1 MQKPENNF
9 NAVNH
14 STRIITPG
22 DAKIVEETNFFLNAD
37 NPKAVLSSLEL
48 IFNAF
53 LMSESSEDLE
63 IRTNCLYHYN
73 LMRDFVKNLIINQNK
88 TA

>member
-1 MQKPENNF
+1 MDKTNK
-9 NAVNH
+9 
-14 STRIITPG
+14 TPS
-22 DAKIVEETNFFLNAD
+22 DAKIVKETNFFLNAD

-53 LMSESSEDLE
+53 LSSEDSDDQE

-73 LMRDFVKNLIINQNK
+73 LMRDFVKNLIDENNL
-88 TA
+88 